1 MVKCGVLSEENC
13 QRLFDEGMDLFRKGR
28 YAEAMNYFMDAEYG
42 SFFKP
47 GGKKICKK
55 SDLYTSISKAKM
67 IISKPGSISM
77 SIYNELGILSEEI
90 NKAKKNFDYLVKE
103 SMLQGAEAN
112 LVERIIDSLV
122 TDDEEYTI
130 HLEGQYINELVAK
143 RRSQSRDTK
152 ILEDLSAHNY
162 LSLISKPSKKM
173 KKSE

>member
-1 MVKCGVLSEENC
+1 M
-13 QRLFDEGMDLFRKGR
+13 
-28 YAEAMNYFMDAEYG
+28 
-42 SFFKP
+42 
-47 GGKKICKK
+47 
-55 SDLYTSISKAKM
+55 SDLYTSVSIAKM

-130 HLEGQYINELVAK
+130 HLEGQYIDENIAK
-143 RRSQSRDTK
+143 RRSQDRDTK

-162 LSLISKPSKKM
+162 LSLISKAK
-173 KKSE
+173 